1 MMRIKQMI
9 RSLLFRLG
17 YQVVKIENVVHRSS
31 PYGYE
36 PWFIDSVISKI
47 DFVIDAGANRGT
59 FTTKVRAS
67 AFNNRLPALLVEPNP
82 SLNEYLRRT
91 FRDNATIS
99 SMALSDYAGVTE
111 FEIAANDGNSS
122 SILKMQD
129 AHLNNAPHAGIV
141 KKISVKTETLD
152 NLTEGIAFEKALL
165 KIDVQG
171 AELLLL
177 KGAKNTLKRT
187 AAILVEMSY
196 VELYENCAKAHE
208 VEELLFQNGYRLMA
222 IEPIFLDKDTQFW
235 LQADGYFV
243 HESCL

>member
-1 MMRIKQMI
+1 MTSIKGFI
-9 RSLLFRLG
+9 RKIFSILG
-17 YQVVKIENVVHRSS
+17 YQVTKIENASYRSS

-59 FTTKVRAS
+59 FTTKVRVS
-67 AFNNRLPALLVEPNP
+67 AGKNSLPALLVEPNP
-82 SLNEYLRRT
+82 SLNSYLKQE
-91 FRDNATIS
+91 FSENATIS
-99 SMALSDYAGVTE
+99 SVALSDHKGSTE

-122 SILKMQD
+122 SILEMQ
-129 AHLNNAPHAGIV
+129 ASHLRNAPHAKIV
-141 KKISVKTETLD
+141 KKISVQTDTLD
-152 NLTEGIAFEKALL
+152 NLTENLTFKKALL

-177 KGAKNTLKRT
+177 KGASNTLGRT

-196 VELYENCAKAHE
+196 LELYKNCALAHE
-208 VEELLFQNGYRLMA
+208 VEEILFRHGYRLMA